1 MLGFHGCVKSCLE
14 YLEAVP
20 WVGEEEDNVVA
31 SIRRL
36 QSKDYGVTP
45 LLRRISTENLNS
57 PGDTLAN
64 IMEMVLTSTDD
75 RGRREMKALVLNLLK
90 DSSHCTDGSSDI
102 CSETLL
108 DRLHRL
114 FTEASEE
121 DYSANAGVAA
131 VECQALSSLRRPAGV
146 LACSGKA

>member
-45 LLRRISTENLNS
+45 LLRRISSENLNS

-75 RGRREMKALVLNLLK
+75 RGRREMKALVLNLL
-90 DSSHCTDGSSDI
+90 
-102 CSETLL
+102 
-108 DRLHRL
+108 
-114 FTEASEE
+114 
-121 DYSANAGVAA
+121 
-131 VECQALSSLRRPAGV
+131 
-146 LACSGKA
+146 

>member
-1 MLGFHGCVKSCLE
+1 
-14 YLEAVP
+14 
-20 WVGEEEDNVVA
+20 
-31 SIRRL
+31 
-36 QSKDYGVTP
+36 
-45 LLRRISTENLNS
+45 
-57 PGDTLAN
+57 
-64 IMEMVLTSTDD
+64 
-75 RGRREMKALVLNLLK
+75 MKALVLNLLK

-102 CSETLL
+102 CSETLYSSCQGCL

-131 VECQALSSLRRPAGV
+131 VECQALSSLRRLRQLRRPAGV